1 MAVENAGRG
10 KVASL
15 GGDNGTEK
23 GVVEEA
29 NAVLVGVVLFVAES
43 HEEYEAM
50 EMLLIW

>member
-1 MAVENAGRG
+1 MREEG

-23 GVVEEA
+23 DVVEEA
-29 NAVLVGVVLFVAES
+29 NAVLVGFVLFVAES
-43 HEEYEAM
+43 HEEDGAI